1 MKQIFPVPAGYY
13 WSDCS
18 AFMGVLP
25 YALWQKKTLLD
36 QKQRRKLNLNLL
48 LIKSE
53 KHNILIDTGIGNR
66 LSDKQRDIYQPSEF
80 LLPFSLAELGLKDR
94 DITDVIMTHLHFD
107 HAGGIITNFGTCDAL
122 TFPKAR
128 YWIQKAEWEIAKNP
142 DELNRSAYN
151 FEQQL
156 ALLEKKGNITLID
169 GEAEIAPGILLTLVG
184 GHTLG
189 SQIVTIDFGTDYYI
203 YAGDIIPTLFHTSLA
218 ITSAYDVSRIQTVT
232 AKKLIYS
239 RLKEH
244 NGILILDHETSL
256 WQIPYADLEHKK

>member
-1 MKQIFPVPAGYY
+1 M
-13 WSDCS
+13 
-18 AFMGVLP
+18 
-25 YALWQKKTLLD
+25 
-36 QKQRRKLNLNLL
+36 
-48 LIKSE
+48 
-53 KHNILIDTGIGNR
+53 
-66 LSDKQRDIYQPSEF
+66 
-80 LLPFSLAELGLKDR
+80 
-94 DITDVIMTHLHFD
+94 
-107 HAGGIITNFGTCDAL
+107 
-122 TFPKAR
+122 
-128 YWIQKAEWEIAKNP
+128 
-142 DELNRSAYN
+142 
-151 FEQQL
+151 
-156 ALLEKKGNITLID
+156 LEKKGNITLID

-256 WQIPYADLEHKK
+256 WQIPYADLEHKN